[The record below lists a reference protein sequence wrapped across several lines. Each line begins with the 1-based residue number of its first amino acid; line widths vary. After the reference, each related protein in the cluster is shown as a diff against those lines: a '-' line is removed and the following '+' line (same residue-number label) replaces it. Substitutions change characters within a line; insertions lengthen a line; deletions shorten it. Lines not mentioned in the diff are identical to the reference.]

1 MASVREVYNALKD
14 IANKDQRGFVTPTEF
29 NSFAPIAQANVF
41 NAIFKRLMTA
51 NAMRKRGI
59 DGGRDKSETKQ
70 LKEDMSMFSKTSN
83 AITRTLNA
91 HFEKPDDLAKIISVK
106 TDGSLLLGTNTS
118 VTVPVEYD
126 EEKIEYILNS
136 NLSAPTETS
145 PVAFLDDEIEVY
157 PQSIKKIRV
166 RYYKQPEGINPTTGA
181 RTASMPKFG
190 FTTNNN
196 KETYDASTSVDFE
209 LPEHYTPEIIEEMA
223 RLIGVNLRD
232 TNIYTYAESQS
243 QKR

>member
-29 NSFAPIAQANVF
+29 NSFAPIAQMNVF
-41 NAIFKRLMTA
+41 NALFKRLMNA

-59 DGGRDKSETKQ
+59 DSGRDKSEIKQ
-70 LKEDMSMFSKTSN
+70 IKEDLALFSKTSGT
-83 AITRTLNA
+83 ITRTAGA
-91 HFEKPDDLAKIISVK
+91 HFAKPDDLARIINVM
-106 TDGSLLLGTNTS
+106 TDGSALLSVNTS
-118 VTVPVEYD
+118 ITIPVEYD
-126 EEKIEYILNS
+126 EEKLQYVLNS
-136 NLSAPTETS
+136 ELSAPTES
-145 PVAFLDDEIEVY
+145 APVAFLDDEIEIY
-157 PQSIKKIRV
+157 PQSIKKIKV
-166 RYYKQPEGINPTTGA
+166 RYYKQPEGLNVSTGA
-181 RTASMPKFG
+181 RTVSLPKFG

-232 TNIYTYAESQS
+232 SNIFTYAETQS

>member
-29 NSFAPIAQANVF
+29 NSFAPIAQMNVF
-41 NAIFKRLMTA
+41 NALFKRLMNA

-59 DGGRDKSETKQ
+59 DSGRDKSEIKQ
-70 LKEDMSMFSKTSN
+70 LKEDLALFSKTSTP
-83 AITRTLNA
+83 ITRTTGA
-91 HFEKPDDLAKIISVK
+91 HFAKPDDLARIINVM
-106 TDGSLLLGTNTS
+106 TDGSALLSVNTS
-118 VTVPVEYD
+118 ITIPVEYD
-126 EEKIEYILNS
+126 EEKLQYVLNS
-136 NLSAPTETS
+136 ELSAPTETA

-157 PQSIKKIRV
+157 PQSIKKIKV
-166 RYYKQPEGINPTTGA
+166 RYYKQPEGLNAATGE
-181 RTASMPKFG
+181 RTASLPKFG

-196 KETYDASTSVDFE
+196 KETYDVTTSVDFE

-232 TNIYTYAESQS
+232 SNIFTYAETQS

>member
-41 NAIFKRLMTA
+41 NAMFKRMTNV

-59 DGGRDKSETKQ
+59 DPGRDKSGLKQ
-70 LKEDMSMFSKTSN
+70 LKEDMAMFSKTSPVIN
-83 AITRTLNA
+83 RTSGA
-91 HFEKPDDLAKIISVK
+91 HFAKPDDLARIIYVK
-106 TDGSLLLGTNTS
+106 TAGSLLLGENTS
-118 VTVPVEYD
+118 ITIPVEYD
-126 EEKIEYILNS
+126 EEKLEYVLNS
-136 NLSAPTETS
+136 NLSKPSETA

-157 PQSIKKIRV
+157 PKSLKKINV
-166 RYYKQPEGINPTTGA
+166 RYYKQPEGLSPTTGA
-181 RTASMPKFG
+181 RTASTPKFG

-209 LPEHYTPEIIEEMA
+209 LPEHYIPEIVEEMA
-223 RLIGVNLRD
+223 RLIGINLRD
-232 TNIYTYAESQS
+232 TNIYTYAEQQS

>member
-41 NAIFKRLMTA
+41 NAMFKRMTNV
-51 NAMRKRGI
+51 NAMKKRGI
-59 DGGRDKSETKQ
+59 DPGRDKSAIKQ
-70 LKEDMSMFSKTSN
+70 LQEDLSTFSKTSPV
-83 AITRTLNA
+83 ITRTQGA
-91 HFEKPDDLAKIISVK
+91 HFAKPDDLARIIYVK
-106 TDGSLLLGTNTS
+106 TDGSLLLGTNTAIP
-118 VTVPVEYD
+118 VPVEYD
-126 EEKIEYILNS
+126 EEKLEYILNS
-136 NLSAPTETS
+136 NLSKPTETS

-157 PQSIKKIRV
+157 PQSIRRIRL
-166 RYYKQPEGINPTTGA
+166 RYYKQPEGLNPTTGA

-196 KETYDASTSVDFE
+196 KETYDVSTSVDFE

-232 TNIYTYAESQS
+232 SNIFTYAETQS

>member
-41 NAIFKRLMTA
+41 NAMFKRMTNV

-59 DGGRDKSETKQ
+59 DPGRDKSGLKQ
-70 LKEDMSMFSKTSN
+70 LKEDMAMFSKTSPV
-83 AITRTLNA
+83 IDRTSGA
-91 HFEKPDDLAKIISVK
+91 HFPKPDDLARIIYVK
-106 TDGSLLLGTNTS
+106 TAGSLLLGENTS
-118 VTVPVEYD
+118 ITIPVEYD
-126 EEKIEYILNS
+126 EEKLEYVLNS
-136 NLSAPTETS
+136 NLSKPSETS

-157 PQSIKKIRV
+157 PKSLKKINV
-166 RYYKQPEGINPTTGA
+166 RYYKQPEGLNPTTGA
-181 RTASMPKFG
+181 RTASTPKFG
-190 FTTNNN
+190 FTTLNN

-209 LPEHYTPEIIEEMA
+209 LPEHYIPEIVEEMA
-223 RLIGVNLRD
+223 RLIGINLRD
-232 TNIYTYAESQS
+232 TNIYTYAEQQS

>member
-41 NAIFKRLMTA
+41 NAMFKRMTNT

-59 DGGRDKSETKQ
+59 DPGRDKSGLKQ
-70 LKEDMSMFSKTSN
+70 LKEDMAMFSKTSPVIN
-83 AITRTLNA
+83 RTSGA
-91 HFEKPDDLAKIISVK
+91 HFAKPDDLARIIYVK
-106 TDGSLLLGTNTS
+106 TAGSLLLGENTS
-118 VTVPVEYD
+118 ITIPVEYD
-126 EEKIEYILNS
+126 EEKLEYVLNS
-136 NLSAPTETS
+136 SLSKPSETA

-157 PQSIKKIRV
+157 PQSLKKINV
-166 RYYKQPEGINPTTGA
+166 RYYKQPEGLSPTTGN

-209 LPEHYTPEIIEEMA
+209 LPEHYIPEIVEEMA
-223 RLIGVNLRD
+223 RLIGINLRD
-232 TNIYTYAESQS
+232 TNIYTYAEQQS

>member
-29 NSFAPIAQANVF
+29 NSFAPIAQMNVF
-41 NAIFKRLMTA
+41 NALFKRFMNA

-59 DGGRDKSETKQ
+59 DSGRDKSEIKQ
-70 LKEDMSMFSKTSN
+70 LKEDLAVFSKTSST
-83 AITRTLNA
+83 ITRTSGA
-91 HFEKPDDLAKIISVK
+91 HFAKPDDLARIINVM
-106 TDGSLLLGTNTS
+106 TDGSALLSINTS
-118 VTVPVEYD
+118 ITIPVEYD
-126 EEKIEYILNS
+126 EEKLQYVLNS
-136 NLSAPTETS
+136 ELSAPTETA
-145 PVAFLDDEIEVY
+145 PVAFLDDEIEIY
-157 PQSIKKIRV
+157 PQSINKIKV
-166 RYYKQPEGINPTTGA
+166 RYYKQPEGLDASTGV
-181 RTASMPKFG
+181 RTVSLPKFG

-196 KETYDASTSVDFE
+196 KETYNVSTSVDFE

-232 TNIYTYAESQS
+232 SNIYTYAETQS